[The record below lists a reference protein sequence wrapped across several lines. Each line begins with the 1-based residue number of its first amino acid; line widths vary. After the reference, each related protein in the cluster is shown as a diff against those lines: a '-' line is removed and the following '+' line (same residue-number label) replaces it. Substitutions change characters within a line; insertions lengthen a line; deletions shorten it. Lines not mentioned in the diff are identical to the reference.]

1 MQLNSFLQLTNDLN
15 KNYLLLY
22 RPDKKEKFYPLSK
35 LIVTTTGA
43 SFLTG
48 TSKRTLSSFY
58 QIIVPLHHKDLPLLI
73 KHQNQNIKIYG
84 IQIDI
89 DQQNIYLL

>member
-15 KNYLLLY
+15 KNYLLFY

-35 LIVTTTGA
+35 LTITATGGY
-43 SFLTG
+43 FLTG
-48 TSKRTLSSFY
+48 TTKRTLASFY
-58 QIIVPLHHKDLPLLI
+58 QIILPLHHKDLPLLI
-73 KHQNQNIKIYG
+73 KYQNRNIKIYG

-89 DQQNIYLL
+89 DQQKIYLF